1 MSKYQTKQEGTLAL
15 GNMPEITGKEYSLYH
30 CDESLSAASVDR
42 LLGVVRDT
50 IDPEL
55 LKENSSFD
63 TRRSVFRDVPALRIS
78 SSEQEGFSITYQR
91 WKGVVKEI
99 GEETFVA
106 QISDLQRNV
115 PEEQVEF
122 LLEEIKED
130 DKELFSIGAEFY
142 WCIGYLISP
151 SGQQIRASLL
161 RFRRLPLFTKDSIK
175 IAAQKSHDI
184 QQNITWL

>member
-15 GNMPEITGKEYSLYH
+15 GNPPAIAGEEYSLYH
-30 CDESLSAASVDR
+30 CDESLPAASVDR
-42 LLGVVRDT
+42 ILGATRDT

-55 LKENSSFD
+55 LKESSSFVA
-63 TRRSVFRDVPALRIS
+63 RRSVFRDAPALRIL
-78 SSEQEGFSITYQR
+78 SSEQRGFSTTYQR

-99 GEETFVA
+99 REETFIA
-106 QISDLQRNV
+106 QITDLQRNV

-122 LLEEIKED
+122 LIEEIKED

-142 WCIGYLISP
+142 WCIGYLISS

-161 RFRRLPLFTKDSIK
+161 RFRRLPLFSKDSIR
-175 IAAQKSHDI
+175 IATQKSQDI